1 MLQALARR
9 VPFRALCFIAVTL
22 YLIFHDRPPRNFIP
36 HFKDARSISK
46 CLQSNLTSI
55 LWTPDADNT
64 PSQHAFTCPA
74 CPVCSNATT
83 ATLPCSTSN
92 DVPLPPPSPAETTRI
107 DSTPSPEQQIMDSM
121 RAQGIQ
127 VVFKTGAQEL
137 AQLAINLGTTLRFFD
152 QQDVLFFSD
161 MHDSIGPF
169 TVHDALRNVN
179 QNIRDNH
186 PDFEIYR
193 KLKQYHMTGQN
204 IQDLVEDSSHGD
216 GRSGW
221 KLDKWKFLHMIEE
234 AFEMRPNA
242 KWYVFIETDSYVM
255 WRNLVAYLQRFDHRT
270 PLFLGSALGYGSIA
284 FAHGGSGYVIS
295 NAAMNKLLGPAQP
308 EDIAARWDSKLQ
320 GVCCGDMALADALH
334 AKGVDLTGA
343 HPFFNG
349 YKPTTLTYG
358 PQQHWCQPV
367 VTMHHVIPADFTLFA
382 DLYHYFVEPHIAHKT
397 DNWDNLSHGPTYTK
411 EMLDED
417 HEISER
423 KKKLDDNRREA
434 EERKL
439 MKDADDIMEQKR
451 LNEDDRKDADNSEDD
466 IKGEAMDNEDDTQR
480 PDHGGRRPKRPLQ
493 PPMDDNLVDATLDN
507 TARDLFGRKKLRR
520 RGWEVNEQA
529 HNKGWEINGKV
540 EHKAENKKHD
550 EMEKKDGPEAQ
561 PVEDKQDNPETK
573 DEPANENKPDRKEES
588 EAKNDSPSKDDSD
601 PHDNVDR
608 KDGIPNPKD
617 AEEERAKKEVEERR
631 KSEEE
636 AFQRLAIEKEVER
649 QMALAAKPVRE
660 LSESEKVAHES
671 FANCRKV
678 CAEKQECFQF
688 VWWKD
693 TCKLGL
699 SFRLGKYQEAD
710 RLGEGTVSSGWM
722 VQRIRDW
729 TAENACTAP
738 RWEWY

>member
-1 MLQALARR
+1 MFQALARR
-9 VPFRALCFIAVTL
+9 VPFRALCFIAATL
-22 YLIFHDRPPRNFIP
+22 YLIFHDRPPRNLIP
-36 HFKDARSISK
+36 HLKDARSISK
-46 CLQSNLTSI
+46 CLQTNLTSI

-74 CPVCSNATT
+74 CPVCPNTT
-83 ATLPCSTSN
+83 TVTQPCSTSN
-92 DVPLPPPSPAETTRI
+92 DIPLPPPSPAETTHI

-242 KWYVFIETDSYVM
+242 KWAKMMAD
-255 WRNLVAYLQRFDHRT
+255 D
-270 PLFLGSALGYGSIA
+270 PGSALGYGSIA

-308 EDIAARWDSKLQ
+308 EDIAARWDSRLQ

-367 VTMHHVIPADFTLFA
+367 VTMHHVVPADFTLFA

-397 DNWDNLSHGPTYTK
+397 DNWDNLSHGPTYTQQ
-411 EMLDED
+411 MLDED
-417 HEISER
+417 KEISER
-423 KKKLDDNRREA
+423 KKKLDDDRRET
-434 EERKL
+434 EERKQL
-439 MKDADDIMEQKR
+439 MKDADDSAEQKR
-451 LNEDDRKDADNSEDD
+451 LNEDDQKDADNSEDET
-466 IKGEAMDNEDDTQR
+466 KVEAKDNEDDPR
-480 PDHGGRRPKRPLQ
+480 KPDHEGRRRPKRPLQ
-493 PPMDDNLVDATLDN
+493 PPMDDDSVDATLDN
-507 TARDLFGRKKLRR
+507 TARDLFSRRKLHR

-529 HNKGWEINGKV
+529 DNKGWEINAKV
-540 EHKAENKKHD
+540 EHKAENKKPD
-550 EMEKKDGPEAQ
+550 EMENKDGPDAQPVEDKQDNPEAQ
-561 PVEDKQDNPETK
+561 PVEDKQDNPEAK
-573 DEPANENKPDRKEES
+573 DESANENKPDKKEES
-588 EAKNDSPSKDDSD
+588 EAKDDSPGKDGSD
-601 PHDNVDR
+601 PNDNVDR
-608 KDGIPNPKD
+608 QDGILNPKD
-617 AEEERAKKEVEERR
+617 AEEERAKKNVEERR
-631 KSEEE
+631 KSEEQ

-649 QMALAAKPVRE
+649 QIALAAKPVRE
-660 LSESEKVAHES
+660 LSESEKMAHES

-678 CAEKQECFQF
+678 CEENQECFQF